1 MFEGKELGPFK
12 IEKELGSGAMGTV
25 YRGIY
30 TETGLRV
37 AIKLMAPGLAANE
50 SASKRFEKEAQ
61 ILKQMKHPNIVRMFG
76 VGKFQGTRYY
86 AMEYVEG
93 QSLDRVL
100 ARRGKLSWEDVLKYG
115 RQLCDALQHAH
126 ERGVVH
132 RDLKPSN
139 LMILPDGTLKLT
151 DFGIAKDLDATA
163 LTSANCTVGTAA
175 YMSPEQCRGE
185 RNLTHKSDLY
195 SLGVVFYELAT
206 GRKPFLC
213 DTAMEMFLAHV
224 EGEFERPSRL
234 VLDLPVW
241 FDTLICQLM
250 EKQPDKRPF
259 DAAAVG
265 EALDRIQE
273 KVEAQQSAGEDA
285 ARKRVMDRLSGE
297 KRPDEED
304 KDAARAL
311 TGKSKKKR
319 KKTPWFST
327 VWVQVAGLVAILAGL
342 GLALWLIFRPPSAES
357 LYKQAEKLMA
367 SKEPDD
373 WYKARSGPIKEYL
386 AHYTSRPGEQ
396 TKQVREWASQIDR
409 YENHQLVQNYIRKKR
424 KQITISSQNDAQE
437 LAFKAADAE
446 ERGDLE
452 TAKKTWEEVQKKF
465 GPGSGYT
472 SWGSL
477 AEDRVAMIASVEK
490 LKEGKGDWE
499 DIFKKLD
506 LYGTEPE
513 GLQGEEQVAFRALR
527 YQRFGD
533 PVRARNLWKDL
544 RDKTDEA
551 AEKDMA
557 KRRWYLL
564 AADGVRKLEDA
575 AREVDRKA
583 LLEKKLAEL
592 KKAFKWEDARA
603 ILTLYSQD
611 PDLQPLVEQTRAL
624 VREREGQ

>member
-1 MFEGKELGPFK
+1 
-12 IEKELGSGAMGTV
+12 
-25 YRGIY
+25 
-30 TETGLRV
+30 
-37 AIKLMAPGLAANE
+37 
-50 SASKRFEKEAQ
+50 
-61 ILKQMKHPNIVRMFG
+61 
-76 VGKFQGTRYY
+76 
-86 AMEYVEG
+86 
-93 QSLDRVL
+93 
-100 ARRGKLSWEDVLKYG
+100 
-115 RQLCDALQHAH
+115 
-126 ERGVVH
+126 VVH

-139 LMILPDGTLKLT
+139 LMILEDGTLKLT

-206 GRKPFLC
+206 GRKPFQC
-213 DTAMEMFLAHV
+213 ETAMEMFLAHV

-285 ARKRVMDRLSGE
+285 ARKRVMDRLSGD
-297 KRPDEED
+297 KRPDKED

-311 TGKSKKKR
+311 TGKPKKKR
-319 KKTPWFST
+319 KKTPWFRT
-327 VWVQVAGLVAILAGL
+327 VWFQIAGLIALLAGM
-342 GLALWLIFRPPSAES
+342 GLVLWLIFRPPSAES

-386 AHYTSRPGEQ
+386 SHYTGRRGEQ
-396 TKQVREWASQIDR
+396 TNQIQAWASQIDR
-409 YENHQLVQNYIRKKR
+409 YENYQLVQNYIRKK
-424 KQITISSQNDAQE
+424 KKGLKLDTQNEAQE

-446 ERGDLE
+446 VLGDLAG
-452 TAKKTWEEVQKKF
+452 AKKIWEDVQNKF
-465 GPGSGYT
+465 GPGSGLT
-472 SWGSL
+472 SWGAL
-477 AEDRVAMIASVEK
+477 AESRVAMLDSVEK

-499 DIFKKLD
+499 PIFAKLNQN
-506 LYGTEPE
+506 GIEPE
-513 GLQGEEQVAFRALR
+513 HLQDEEQLAFRALR

-533 PVRARNLWKDL
+533 SARARALWKDL

-551 AEKDMA
+551 SEKDMA

-564 AADGVRKLEDA
+564 AADGVHKLEDA
-575 AREVDRKA
+575 PKDVDRKE

-592 KKAFKWEDARA
+592 KKNFKYEDASG

-611 PDLQPLVEQTRAL
+611 ADLQPLLEQARNL
-624 VREREGQ
+624 IREHEGK